1 MEERSSETVR
11 QQRVQWGSAGD
22 LEQIQEMV
30 VGWDLRDL
38 VTV

>member
-1 MEERSSETVR
+1 MTVEERSSETVR

-30 VGWDLRDL
+30 VDGIC
-38 VTV
+38 VTW